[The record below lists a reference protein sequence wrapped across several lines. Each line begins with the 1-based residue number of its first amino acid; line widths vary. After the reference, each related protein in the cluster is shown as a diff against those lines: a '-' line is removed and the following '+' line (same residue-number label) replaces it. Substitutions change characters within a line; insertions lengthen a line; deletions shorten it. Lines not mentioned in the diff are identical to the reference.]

1 MNTQIYQEATDW
13 LIRHREGELS
23 PQEKDRFDAWL
34 RESPQHVR
42 AYLEMSALW
51 EDAPALEPN
60 WNPAPEQLIARARS
74 EGNVHALA
82 DRGRPGKG
90 EDVSAPLPAGGRL
103 RAGLFAVAATFLVT
117 VAGATSW
124 YWLHRNVYATDIGE
138 QRSIV
143 LADGSTVELNSRS
156 RVRIRYND
164 AQRDV
169 DLLEGQALFRV
180 AHNAARPFIVHSGTA
195 HVRAVGTQFDVYR
208 KRAGTVVTVVEGKVA
223 ASKSGDG
230 NAILLV
236 AGEQLTV
243 PVGKPSGA
251 GQAIAAGNPQP
262 ANVTAATAWI
272 QRTLV
277 FESAPL
283 SNVAEEFNRYN
294 TRQLVVTDPELAGIH
309 ISGVFSSTDPALL
322 LKFLRAQSELNVDET
337 DTEIRVGK
345 KRG

>member
-1 MNTQIYQEATDW
+1 MSGSMNTQIYQEATDW

-23 PQEKDRFDAWL
+23 AQEKGRFDAWL

-42 AYLEMSALW
+42 AYMEMSAIW
-51 EDAPALEPN
+51 EDAPALEPS
-60 WNPAPEQLIARARS
+60 WNPPPEQLIARARS

-82 DRGRPGKG
+82 DRVWHGKG
-90 EDVSAPLPAGGRL
+90 EEVSAPLRAGERL

-124 YWLHRNVYATDIGE
+124 YWLN
-138 QRSIV
+138 
-143 LADGSTVELNSRS
+143 
-156 RVRIRYND
+156 
-164 AQRDV
+164 

-251 GQAIAAGNPQP
+251 GKAIAAGNPQP
-262 ANVTAATAWI
+262 ANVTAATAWM

-294 TRQLVVTDPELAGIH
+294 TRQLVVTDPELSGIH

-345 KRG
+345 KRE